1 MDEEKMIEEL
11 ILQGA
16 LEVAGVDVET
26 GELLYTF
33 TNKLQDVH
41 PALHQEFTNYF
52 HSEMMSLWAN
62 GFIEMDVTGENPEV
76 FVTEKAMDQSEL
88 DKLSKE
94 NRTTLK
100 EIIRHYLK

>member
-1 MDEEKMIEEL
+1 MIEEL

-33 TNKLQDVH
+33 TNKLQDVS
-41 PALHQEFTNYF
+41 PALHQEFNNYF

-62 GFIEMDVTGENPEV
+62 GFIEMDITDENPKV
-76 FVTEKAMDQSEL
+76 FVTEKAMDESEIN
-88 DKLSKE
+88 KLTKE
-94 NRTTLK
+94 NRLTLK
-100 EIIRHYLK
+100 EIIRYYLK